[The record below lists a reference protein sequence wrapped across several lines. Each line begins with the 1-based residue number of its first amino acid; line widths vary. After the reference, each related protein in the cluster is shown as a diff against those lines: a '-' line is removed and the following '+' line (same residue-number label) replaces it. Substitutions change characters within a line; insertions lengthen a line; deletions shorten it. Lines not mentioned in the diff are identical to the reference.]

1 MSAYL
6 PEIVPGVFHLIEQI
20 MKKEG
25 AEEGYDI
32 DEAEIALAMLEVFI
46 EQFGKNFAPYVEQT
60 TKLISPLLDFK
71 FAESIREQAS
81 KCVPGLVKCAADN
94 HEIQKN
100 MVRYF
105 LDVLLKATS
114 TEFDSTIM
122 ITQISAITDCID
134 SAGKFMTQEEL
145 QNLSNKVIKL
155 LLDSDKRKA
164 ENEKWKNEED
174 VEEDEKEI
182 LEEDLEM
189 EEELQVAIAELIGI
203 LFKTHKEQ
211 TLQLA
216 DLLYSQVLPKVLDP
230 SVSDRMHKFGLFLID
245 DMVEFLGFELMSAK
259 WNDFATALKMF
270 AQDKSCQV
278 RQAAVYGIG
287 IFAISTPT
295 NAF

>member
-1 MSAYL
+1 
-6 PEIVPGVFHLIEQI
+6 
-20 MKKEG
+20 
-25 AEEGYDI
+25 
-32 DEAEIALAMLEVFI
+32 
-46 EQFGKNFAPYVEQT
+46 
-60 TKLISPLLDFK
+60 
-71 FAESIREQAS
+71 
-81 KCVPGLVKCAADN
+81 
-94 HEIQKN
+94 
-100 MVRYF
+100 
-105 LDVLLKATS
+105 
-114 TEFDSTIM
+114 
-122 ITQISAITDCID
+122 
-134 SAGKFMTQEEL
+134 
-145 QNLSNKVIKL
+145 
-155 LLDSDKRKA
+155 
-164 ENEKWKNEED
+164 
-174 VEEDEKEI
+174 
-182 LEEDLEM
+182 M

-245 DMVEFLGFELMSAK
+245 DMVEFLGFDLMSAK